1 VRHTGHLSFTV
12 KLERRTMADLRLDF
26 SVPTNLPQTLP
37 LLPLRRGVLLPGMI
51 APFGIGR
58 ERSKAAIKAAMSQD
72 GLILVAAQREAIS
85 QPAPS
90 DLLPIAVL
98 ARIVQG
104 PLSGG
109 RGPQYLI
116 QGIKRVQL
124 RGFPATHPFIEA
136 SFQAI
141 DTQWPSTSEAAG
153 TLAALNDAVSETAAL
168 LFERAPKGLL
178 SNLPPSLFIDAVAGL
193 VDAPMPWK
201 HAHLQTIDPL
211 IRAGS
216 VLKQVIAARE
226 AIAARKAISER
237 MEEDVK
243 GMNREALL
251 RRQLKAIREELG
263 EGDSD
268 QIGELRE
275 RIEALPLPDEVRK
288 MVNRELDRIDRLS
301 ASSPERSVA
310 VDWLEWIAEMPWS
323 VNSAVDVDLN
333 ALEDALDRSH
343 YGLEDVKRQ
352 VLEHLSVR
360 KLAGKGRADVLLL
373 VGPPGVGKT
382 SIGQA
387 IADATGRKLVRMA
400 LGGVRDEA
408 ELRGH
413 RRTYIGARPGRLVT
427 GLRKAGTA
435 DPVVLLDELDK
446 LGRGWQGDPSAALL
460 EILDPEQNHAF
471 VDHYLEVPFDLSRV
485 LFVATA
491 NDLSTIPAPLRDRLE
506 VLNIAG
512 YTPEEKVVIAKNH
525 LLSTLATNAGVSLE
539 DVVLSD
545 EAIRTAINGWTR
557 EAGVRQLQR
566 TLGRIFRA
574 VAVKKARGSLE
585 GPLTVTAADL
595 PEYLGRR
602 KFFDASHEAP
612 TRPGIATGLAWTPT
626 GGDVLYV
633 EASTIPG
640 KGQLMLTG
648 QLGDV
653 MKESARAALT
663 YVLSHAR
670 ALGIPEDALRDRD
683 VHMHVPAGAVPKD
696 GPSAG
701 VTMATALTSLLTNRI
716 IRDDVAMTGEVTLR
730 GRVMP
735 VGGIKDKVLAAHRR
749 GLTRIILPKRNEL
762 DLDDLPEEV
771 RKEMEFFPVDHMEEV
786 LAAALTDLPA
796 VDRPLASSGR
806 SGASFIEPAQAKG

>member
-1 VRHTGHLSFTV
+1 
-12 KLERRTMADLRLDF
+12 MAELRLDF
-26 SVPTNLPQTLP
+26 SVPNNLPETLP
-37 LLPLRRGVLLPGMI
+37 LLPLRRGVLLPGMLT
-51 APFGIGR
+51 PFGVGR
-58 ERSKAAIKAAMSQD
+58 DRSKAAINAAKQSND
-72 GLILVAAQREAIS
+72 LILVAVQREEVS
-85 QPAPS
+85 EPAPS

-98 ARIVQG
+98 ARIVKG
-104 PLSGG
+104 PISGG
-109 RGPQYLI
+109 RAPQYLV
-116 QGIKRVQL
+116 QGIQRVQL
-124 RGFPATHPFIEA
+124 RGFPATHPYIEA
-136 SFQAI
+136 RYSLVDAP
-141 DTQWPSTSEAAG
+141 WPASTDAAG
-153 TLAALNDAVSETAAL
+153 TLGALKDAVSETAEL
-168 LFERAPKGLL
+168 LFERAPTSLISG
-178 SNLPPSLFIDAVAGL
+178 LPPSLFIDAVAGL

-201 HAHLQTIDPL
+201 HNHLQTIDPL
-211 IRAGS
+211 QRAQS

-226 AIAARKAISER
+226 VIAARKSISER

-251 RRQLKAIREELG
+251 RRQLKAIRDELG
-263 EGDSD
+263 EGDDD

-275 RIEALPLPDEVRK
+275 RLDALPLPDEVRK
-288 MVNRELDRIDRLS
+288 LVSRELDRLDRLNT
-301 ASSPERSVA
+301 SSPERSVA
-310 VDWLEWIAEMPWS
+310 VDWLEWIAELPWD
-323 VNSAVDVDLN
+323 VTSAVDVDLG
-333 ALEDALDRSH
+333 ALDDALDRSH
-343 YGLEDVKRQ
+343 YGLQDVKRQ
-352 VLEHLSVR
+352 VVEHLSVR
-360 KLAGKGRADVLLL
+360 KLAGTGRADVLLL

-387 IADATGRKLVRMA
+387 IADATGRKLVRVA

-413 RRTYIGARPGRLVT
+413 RRTYIGARPGRLIA

-471 VDHYLEVPFDLSRV
+471 VDHYMEVPFDLSRV
-485 LFVATA
+485 LFIATA

-512 YTPEEKVVIAKNH
+512 YTPEEKVVIARSH
-525 LLSTLATNAGVSLE
+525 LLSTLATNAGVSVD
-539 DVVLSD
+539 DVSLSD
-545 EAIRTAINGWTR
+545 EAIRAAITGWTR

-585 GPLTVTAADL
+585 GPLAVSAEDL

-602 KFFDASHEAP
+602 RFFDATHEAP
-612 TRPGIATGLAWTPT
+612 SRPGIATGLAWTPT

-670 ALGIPEDALRDRD
+670 ALSIPEDALRDSD

-701 VTMATALTSLLTNRI
+701 VTMATALTSLLTGRV

-735 VGGIKDKVLAAHRR
+735 VGGIKDKVLAAHRL
-749 GLTRIILPKRNEL
+749 GLTRIILPRRNEV
-762 DLDDLPEEV
+762 DLDDLPAEAREALT
-771 RKEMEFFPVDHMEEV
+771 FFPVEHMDEV
-786 LAAALTDLPA
+786 LAAALTDAP
-796 VDRPLASSGR
+796 VTDRPPGQVGLTGGGLSG
-806 SGASFIEPAQAKG
+806 PAQAKG

>member
-1 VRHTGHLSFTV
+1 
-12 KLERRTMADLRLDF
+12 MADLRLDF
-26 SVPTNLPQTLP
+26 AVPSNLQTSLP

-51 APFGIGR
+51 TPFSIGR
-58 ERSKAAIKAAMSQD
+58 SRSRAAVDAAMKAD
-72 GLILVAAQREAIS
+72 RLILVAVQREEVSA
-85 QPAPS
+85 PAPS

-104 PLSGG
+104 PISGG
-109 RGPQYLI
+109 RVPQYLV
-116 QGIKRVQL
+116 QGIRRVQL
-124 RGFPATHPFIEA
+124 SGFPATHPYIEA
-136 SFQAI
+136 SFRLLDA
-141 DTQWPSTSEAAG
+141 DFPGTAEAQG
-153 TLAALNDAVSETAAL
+153 TLRALKAAVKETAEL

-178 SNLPPSLFIDAVAGL
+178 NSLPPALFVDATAGL
-193 VDAPMPWK
+193 VDAPMSWK
-201 HAHLQTIDPL
+201 HEMLQTLDAVT
-211 IRAGS
+211 RAEQ
-216 VLKQVIAARE
+216 VLKQVIAMRE
-226 AIAARKAISER
+226 VIAARKSISDR
-237 MEEDVK
+237 MEEDAK
-243 GMNREALL
+243 DMNREVLL

-263 EGDSD
+263 EGDDD
-268 QIGELRE
+268 QLSELRE

-288 MVNRELDRIDRLS
+288 LVNRELGRLDRLNT
-301 ASSPERSVA
+301 SSPERSVA
-310 VDWLEWIAEMPWS
+310 LDWLEWIAELPWS

-343 YGLEDVKRQ
+343 YGLQDVKRQ
-352 VLEHLSVR
+352 VLEYLSVR
-360 KLAGKGRADVLLL
+360 KLSGEGRADVLLL

-387 IADATGRKLVRMA
+387 IADATGRKLVRVA

-413 RRTYIGARPGRLVT
+413 RRTYIGARPGRLIA

-471 VDHYLEVPFDLSRV
+471 TDHYMEVPFDLSKV

-512 YTPEEKVVIAKNH
+512 YTPEEKVVIARNH
-525 LLSTLATNAGVSLE
+525 LLGTLAANAGVSVD

-545 EAIRTAINGWTR
+545 ETIRAAIDGWTR

-574 VAVKKARGSLE
+574 VAVLKARGTMD
-585 GPLTVTAADL
+585 GPLVVKPDDL
-595 PEYLGRR
+595 PKYLKRR
-602 KFFDASHEAP
+602 RFYDASHEAP

-670 ALGIPEDALRDRD
+670 ALDIPEDALRDQD

-701 VTMATALTSLLTNRI
+701 ITMATALTSLLTGRT

-749 GLTRIILPKRNEL
+749 GLKRIILPKRNEV
-762 DLDDLPEEV
+762 DLEDIPAEAREQLT
-771 RKEMEFFPVDHMEEV
+771 FFPVEHMEEV
-786 LAAALTDLPA
+786 LAAALTD
-796 VDRPLASSGR
+796 ASTAMAAESGQPGL
-806 SGASFIEPAQAKG
+806 SGGSMIGPVHAKE

>member
-1 VRHTGHLSFTV
+1 MS
-12 KLERRTMADLRLDF
+12 DLRLDF
-26 SVPTNLPQTLP
+26 SVPANLSETLP
-37 LLPLRRGVLLPGMI
+37 LLPLRRGVLLPGMLSS
-51 APFGIGR
+51 FGIGR
-58 ERSKAAIKAAMSQD
+58 ERSRAAVAAAMKND
-72 GLILVAAQREAIS
+72 GIILVAVQREEVS
-85 QPAPS
+85 EPAPS

-98 ARIVQG
+98 ARIVKG
-104 PLSGG
+104 PMPGG
-109 RGPQYLI
+109 RAPQYLI
-116 QGIKRVQL
+116 QGIRRVQL
-124 RGFPATHPFIEA
+124 RGFPATHPHIEA
-136 SFQAI
+136 RYSVI
-141 DTQWPSTSEAAG
+141 ESPWPVSTEAAG
-153 TLAALNDAVSETAAL
+153 TLSALKELVSQTAEL
-168 LFERAPKGLL
+168 LFDRAPGSLL
-178 SNLPPSLFIDAVAGL
+178 ANLPPSLFIDAIAGL
-193 VDAPMPWK
+193 VNTPMPWK
-201 HAHLQTIDPL
+201 HTHLQTIDPML
-211 IRAGS
+211 RAEG

-226 AIAARKAISER
+226 VIAARKSISER

-243 GMNREALL
+243 GMNREVLL
-251 RRQLKAIREELG
+251 RRQLKAIQEELG
-263 EGDSD
+263 EGGDD
-268 QIGELRE
+268 QLGELRT
-275 RIEALPLPDEVRK
+275 RLEALPLPDEVRK
-288 MVNRELDRIDRLS
+288 LVNRELARLDRLN

-310 VDWLEWIAEMPWS
+310 VDWLEWIVELPWS
-323 VNSAVDVDLN
+323 VSSAVDVDLN
-333 ALEDALDRSH
+333 ALEEALDRSH

-352 VLEHLSVR
+352 VVEHLSVR

-387 IADATGRKLVRMA
+387 IADATGRKLVRVA

-408 ELRGH
+408 ALRGH
-413 RRTYIGARPGRLVT
+413 RRTYIGARPGRLIA
-427 GLRKAGTA
+427 GLRKAGTE

-485 LFVATA
+485 LFIATA
-491 NDLSTIPAPLRDRLE
+491 NDLSTIPAPLRDRME
-506 VLNIAG
+506 ILNIAG
-512 YTPEEKVVIAKNH
+512 YTPEEKVVIARSH
-525 LLSTLATNAGVSLE
+525 LLETLATNAGVE
-539 DVVLSD
+539 VGDVDLTD
-545 EAIRTAINGWTR
+545 GAIRAAIMGWTR

-574 VAVKKARGSLE
+574 VAVKKARGDLA
-585 GPLTVTAADL
+585 GPLRVTEADL
-595 PEYLGRR
+595 PTYLGRR
-602 KFFDASHEAP
+602 KVYDASHEAP

-670 ALGIPEDALRDRD
+670 ALDIPEDALRDRD

-701 VTMATALTSLLTNRI
+701 ITMATALTSLLTGRV

-749 GLTRIILPKRNEL
+749 GLKRIILPKRNEV
-762 DLDDLPEEV
+762 DLDDLPAEAREAL
-771 RKEMEFFPVDHMEEV
+771 EFFPVEHMDDV
-786 LAAALTDLPA
+786 LAAALTDRDAPLPA
-796 VDRPLASSGR
+796 PRTGLAGGSMVG
-806 SGASFIEPAQAKG
+806 PAQAKGS